1 MLYMLKFKGQI
12 RLLLNH
18 GCILSSPTWIP
29 DLSSHISIFDVLC
42 DCALTRLCSF
52 ATFRKAGECCTFFPI
67 LSKIQ
72 MASFWFAMPRMSSVL
87 FRAHLALCSRLNKG
101 FKISFVQHCFS
112 WQRMSELCPECLSS
126 PQDRAAAPW
135 TDKWSFLLWGCSPRE
150 LLSIIWALEVHL
162 YSQFLSHEN
171 SLFFCSANKKGPR
184 NYLQRGGENPYIKR
198 WEKSLTLLQAPQSLQ
213 SMWIC
218 SHLSSACWRRL

>member
-1 MLYMLKFKGQI
+1 MLYTLKFKGQI

-42 DCALTRLCSF
+42 GCALTGPCSF

-101 FKISFVQHCFS
+101 FKI
-112 WQRMSELCPECLSS
+112 
-126 PQDRAAAPW
+126 
-135 TDKWSFLLWGCSPRE
+135 
-150 LLSIIWALEVHL
+150 
-162 YSQFLSHEN
+162 
-171 SLFFCSANKKGPR
+171 FCT
-184 NYLQRGGENPYIKR
+184 
-198 WEKSLTLLQAPQSLQ
+198 TLLQLTENEWIVPWMPELPPGQSSSTLDWQVELSAVGLFSQGAPQH
-213 SMWIC
+213 
-218 SHLSSACWRRL
+218 HLSLRGAPVLTVPQPWKQTVLLQCQ